1 MNYML
6 QQADQNEANGRAKKL
21 QAQKENDRFKEIE
34 GREEERLGQ
43 LQKEFGQDEEAIVE
57 KINENKE
64 D

>member
-1 MNYML
+1 ML

>member
-43 LQKEFGQDEEAIVE
+43 LQNEFGQDEEAIVE